1 MTMETL
7 TNSFKEEKEVR
18 LMDFVTNLE
27 NKNLIKDR
35 VLTKER

>member
-18 LMDFVTNLE
+18 LMDSGTNLE